1 MTCSLQQ
8 LLVGPVERTVG
19 RVGGGEV
26 CREGMWGVKGCVGGG
41 EKSEI
46 GGVKKW
52 RVGVKKGCME
62 KRGRRCVTVEG

>member
-1 MTCSLQQ
+1 M
-8 LLVGPVERTVG
+8 G

-26 CREGMWGVKGCVGGG
+26 CREGMWGVKGCVGDG

-52 RVGVKKGCME
+52 RVEGSEEGV
-62 KRGRRCVTVEG
+62 RRKEREEVCDSGGVYGKDGERVE

>member
-1 MTCSLQQ
+1 M
-8 LLVGPVERTVG
+8 G
-19 RVGGGEV
+19 RVGGEEV

-46 GGVKKW
+46 GGMKKW
-52 RVGVKKGCME
+52 RVEGSEGVHG